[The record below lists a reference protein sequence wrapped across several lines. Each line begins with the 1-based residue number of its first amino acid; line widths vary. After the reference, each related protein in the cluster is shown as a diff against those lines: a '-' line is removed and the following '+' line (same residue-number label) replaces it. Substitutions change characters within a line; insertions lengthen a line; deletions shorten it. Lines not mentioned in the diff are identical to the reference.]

1 MEFKVKNLSEK
12 ENAKRLPISS
22 MARTTL
28 SAGLLLRLGINTSQ
42 SLMSDLFSVKRPD
55 LKSALISK
63 KNVTATVDTLK
74 NLRGA
79 AMKFGQLL
87 SLDETVILSPD
98 LAVIF
103 AQLQSSG
110 YSMTPSQLKKVL
122 NHNWGDDWLKDF
134 KYFDVRPFAA
144 ASIGQ
149 VHKATLKSGEVVAI
163 KVQFPGV
170 KQSIDSDLA
179 TLKFIMKTS
188 GMLPENFP
196 LEHYLSQ
203 CGDLLKRE
211 TNYELEAENI
221 NLFSGFLNGSKVIHV
236 PKVYNK
242 LSTDQTLTMSFLEG
256 REISNIMEFDQSARD
271 EISLNLIELLFNEI
285 FNFKMVQTDPNLANF
300 LLTRGGK
307 SICILDFGACCRVS
321 EDTYRLYK
329 ELLSVAL
336 SLDLNCIKSF
346 LQEKYFIPQET
357 SMAGTKF
364 LENIISVTIN
374 ELSKDETFD
383 FQKSKVFQLI
393 VQENLNLYFDLIPSS
408 VLGSDFI
415 FTQRKIFG
423 LILFFRSIGTK
434 LPLLKI
440 LKHQAN
446 LLEL

>member
-1 MEFKVKNLSEK
+1 
-12 ENAKRLPISS
+12 

-98 LAVIF
+98 LAAIF

-122 NHNWGDDWLKDF
+122 NHNWGDDWLKHF

-221 NLFSGFLNGSKVIHV
+221 NLFSAFLNGSKVIHV

-256 REISNIMEFDQSARD
+256 RELSNIMEFDQSARD

-321 EDTYRLYK
+321 EDTHRLYK

-336 SLDLNCIKSF
+336 SLDLNSIKSF
-346 LQEKYFIPQET
+346 LQEKNFIPQET

-408 VLGSDFI
+408 VFGSDFI
-415 FTQRKIFG
+415 FIQRKIFG

>member
-1 MEFKVKNLSEK
+1 
-12 ENAKRLPISS
+12 

-98 LAVIF
+98 LAAIF

-122 NHNWGDDWLKDF
+122 NHNWGDDWLKHF

-236 PKVYNK
+236 PKVYNE

-256 REISNIMEFDQSARD
+256 RELSNIMQFDQLARD

-300 LLTRGGK
+300 LLNRGGK

-321 EDTYRLYK
+321 ENTYRLYK

-346 LQEKYFIPQET
+346 LQEKNFIPQET

-415 FTQRKIFG
+415 FIQRKIFG

-440 LKHQAN
+440 LKHQAS

>member
-1 MEFKVKNLSEK
+1 
-12 ENAKRLPISS
+12 

-98 LAVIF
+98 LAAIF

-122 NHNWGDDWLKDF
+122 NHNWGDDWLKHF

-221 NLFSGFLNGSKVIHV
+221 NLFSGFLNGSKVMHV

-256 REISNIMEFDQSARD
+256 RELSNIMEFDQSARD

-346 LQEKYFIPQET
+346 LQEKNFIPQET

-393 VQENLNLYFDLIPSS
+393 VQENLNLYFDLMPSS

-415 FTQRKIFG
+415 FIQRKIFG

>member
-1 MEFKVKNLSEK
+1 MKNLSEK

-98 LAVIF
+98 LAAIF

-122 NHNWGDDWLKDF
+122 NHNWGDDWLIHF

-221 NLFSGFLNGSKVIHV
+221 NLFSGFLNGSKVIHL

-256 REISNIMEFDQSARD
+256 RELSNIMQFDQPARD

-321 EDTYRLYK
+321 EDTHRLYK

-346 LQEKYFIPQET
+346 LQEKNFIPQET

-383 FQKSKVFQLI
+383 FQKSKVFQFI

-415 FTQRKIFG
+415 FIQRKIFG

>member
-1 MEFKVKNLSEK
+1 VKNLSEK

-55 LKSALISK
+55 IKSALISK

-87 SLDETVILSPD
+87 SLDETVVLSPD
-98 LAVIF
+98 LAAIF

-122 NHNWGDDWLKDF
+122 NHNWGDDWLKHF

-236 PKVYNK
+236 PKVYNE

-256 REISNIMEFDQSARD
+256 RELSNIMQFDQSARD

-300 LLTRGGK
+300 LLNRGGK

-321 EDTYRLYK
+321 ENTYRLYK

-346 LQEKYFIPQET
+346 LQEKDFIPQET

-415 FTQRKIFG
+415 FIQRKIFG

>member
-1 MEFKVKNLSEK
+1 
-12 ENAKRLPISS
+12 

-98 LAVIF
+98 LAAIF

-256 REISNIMEFDQSARD
+256 RELSNIMEFDQSARD

-346 LQEKYFIPQET
+346 LQEKNFIPQET

-393 VQENLNLYFDLIPSS
+393 VQENLNLYFDLMPSS

-415 FTQRKIFG
+415 FIQRKIFG

>member
-1 MEFKVKNLSEK
+1 MKNLSEK

-42 SLMSDLFSVKRPD
+42 SLMSDLFSVKRPE

-98 LAVIF
+98 LAAIF

-122 NHNWGDDWLKDF
+122 NHNWGDDWLKHF

-256 REISNIMEFDQSARD
+256 RELSNIMEFDQSARD

-321 EDTYRLYK
+321 EDTHRLYK

-346 LQEKYFIPQET
+346 LQEKNFIPQET

-415 FTQRKIFG
+415 FIQRKIFG

>member
-1 MEFKVKNLSEK
+1 MKNLSEK

-42 SLMSDLFSVKRPD
+42 SLMSDLFSVRRPD

-98 LAVIF
+98 LAAIF

-122 NHNWGDDWLKDF
+122 NHNWGDDWLKHF

-179 TLKFIMKTS
+179 TLKFIMRTS

-211 TNYELEAENI
+211 TDYELEAENI
-221 NLFSGFLNGSKVIHV
+221 NLFSDFLNGSKVIHV

-256 REISNIMEFDQSARD
+256 RELSNIMQFDQSARD

-300 LLTRGGK
+300 LLTKGGK
-307 SICILDFGACCRVS
+307 SICILDFGACCRLS
-321 EDTYRLYK
+321 EDTHRLYK

-336 SLDLNCIKSF
+336 SLDLNSIKSF
-346 LQEKYFIPQET
+346 LQEKNFIPQET

-415 FTQRKIFG
+415 FIQRKIFG

-440 LKHQAN
+440 LKHQAK

>member
-1 MEFKVKNLSEK
+1 
-12 ENAKRLPISS
+12 

-98 LAVIF
+98 LAAIF

-122 NHNWGDDWLKDF
+122 NHNWGDDWLKHF

-256 REISNIMEFDQSARD
+256 RELSNIMQFDQSARD

-321 EDTYRLYK
+321 ENTYRLYK

-346 LQEKYFIPQET
+346 LQEKNFIPQET

-415 FTQRKIFG
+415 FIQRKIFG

>member
-1 MEFKVKNLSEK
+1 MKNLSEK
-12 ENAKRLPISS
+12 ENAKRLPVSS
-22 MARTTL
+22 LARTTL
-28 SAGLLLRLGINTSQ
+28 SAGLLLRLGVNTSQ

-63 KNVTATVDTLK
+63 KNVSVTVDTLK

-87 SLDETVILSPD
+87 SLDETVILSPE
-98 LAVIF
+98 LAAIF

-110 YSMTPSQLKKVL
+110 YSMKPSQLKKVL
-122 NHNWGDDWLKDF
+122 NQNWGDDWLKHF
-134 KYFDVRPFAA
+134 KHFDVRPFAA

-149 VHKATLKSGEVVAI
+149 VHRASLKSGEVVAI

-188 GMLPENFP
+188 GMLPANFP
-196 LEHYLSQ
+196 MDHYIAQ

-256 REISNIMEFDQSARD
+256 RELSNIMEFDQSARD

-307 SICILDFGACCRVS
+307 SICILDFGACCRLS
-321 EDTYRLYK
+321 EDTHRLYK

-336 SLDLNCIKSF
+336 SLDLNSIKSF
-346 LQEKYFIPQET
+346 LQEKNFIPQET

-415 FTQRKIFG
+415 FIQRKIFG

>member
-1 MEFKVKNLSEK
+1 MKNLSEK

-42 SLMSDLFSVKRPD
+42 SLMSDLFSVKRPN

-98 LAVIF
+98 LAAIF

-122 NHNWGDDWLKDF
+122 NHNWGDDWLKHF

-149 VHKATLKSGEVVAI
+149 VHKATLKSGEVDAI

-221 NLFSGFLNGSKVIHV
+221 NLFSGFLNGSKVILV

-256 REISNIMEFDQSARD
+256 RELSNIMEFDQSVRD

-321 EDTYRLYK
+321 EDTHRLYK

-346 LQEKYFIPQET
+346 LQEKNFIPQET

-415 FTQRKIFG
+415 FIQRKIFG

>member
-1 MEFKVKNLSEK
+1 
-12 ENAKRLPISS
+12 

-42 SLMSDLFSVKRPD
+42 SLMSDLFSVKRPN

-98 LAVIF
+98 LAAIF

-122 NHNWGDDWLKDF
+122 NHNWGDDWLKHF

-256 REISNIMEFDQSARD
+256 RELSNIMEFDQSARD

-321 EDTYRLYK
+321 EDTHRLYK

-336 SLDLNCIKSF
+336 SLDLNSIKSF
-346 LQEKYFIPQET
+346 LQEKNFIPQET

-415 FTQRKIFG
+415 FIQRKIFG

>member
-1 MEFKVKNLSEK
+1 MKNLSEK

-22 MARTTL
+22 LARTTL

-63 KNVTATVDTLK
+63 KNVSATVDTLK

-98 LAVIF
+98 LAAIF

-122 NHNWGDDWLKDF
+122 NQNWGDDWLKHF
-134 KYFDVRPFAA
+134 KHFDVRPFAA

-149 VHKATLKSGEVVAI
+149 VHRASLKSGEVVAI

-179 TLKFIMKTS
+179 TLKFMMKTS
-188 GMLPENFP
+188 GMLPANFP
-196 LEHYLSQ
+196 LEHYISQ

-221 NLFSGFLNGSKVIHV
+221 NLFSDFLNGSKVIHV

-242 LSTDQTLTMSFLEG
+242 LSTDQILTMSFLEG
-256 REISNIMEFDQSARD
+256 RELSNIME
-271 EISLNLIELLFNEI
+271 
-285 FNFKMVQTDPNLANF
+285 
-300 LLTRGGK
+300 
-307 SICILDFGACCRVS
+307 
-321 EDTYRLYK
+321 
-329 ELLSVAL
+329 L
-336 SLDLNCIKSF
+336 SLIH
-346 LQEKYFIPQET
+346 I
-357 SMAGTKF
+357 
-364 LENIISVTIN
+364 
-374 ELSKDETFD
+374 
-383 FQKSKVFQLI
+383 
-393 VQENLNLYFDLIPSS
+393 
-408 VLGSDFI
+408 
-415 FTQRKIFG
+415 
-423 LILFFRSIGTK
+423 
-434 LPLLKI
+434 
-440 LKHQAN
+440 
-446 LLEL
+446 

>member
-1 MEFKVKNLSEK
+1 
-12 ENAKRLPISS
+12 

-28 SAGLLLRLGINTSQ
+28 SAGLLLRLGVNTSQ

-98 LAVIF
+98 LAAIF

-122 NHNWGDDWLKDF
+122 NHNWGDDWLKHF

-256 REISNIMEFDQSARD
+256 RELSNIMEFDQSARD

-346 LQEKYFIPQET
+346 LQEKNFIPQET

-415 FTQRKIFG
+415 FIQRKIFG

>member
-1 MEFKVKNLSEK
+1 MKNLSEK

-98 LAVIF
+98 LAAIF

-122 NHNWGDDWLKDF
+122 NHNWGDDWLKHF

-256 REISNIMEFDQSARD
+256 RELSNIMEFDQSARD

-307 SICILDFGACCRVS
+307 SICILDFGACCRLS
-321 EDTYRLYK
+321 EDTHRLYK

-346 LQEKYFIPQET
+346 LQEKNFIPQET

-415 FTQRKIFG
+415 FIQRKIFG

>member
-1 MEFKVKNLSEK
+1 MKNLSEK

-98 LAVIF
+98 LAAIF

-122 NHNWGDDWLKDF
+122 NHNWGDDWLKHF

-256 REISNIMEFDQSARD
+256 RELSNIMEFDQSARD

-346 LQEKYFIPQET
+346 LQEKNFIPQET

-364 LENIISVTIN
+364 LENIISVTID

-393 VQENLNLYFDLIPSS
+393 VQENLNLYFDLMPSS

-415 FTQRKIFG
+415 FIQRKIFG

>member
-1 MEFKVKNLSEK
+1 MKNLSEK

-98 LAVIF
+98 LAAIF

-256 REISNIMEFDQSARD
+256 RELSNIMEFDQSTRD

-321 EDTYRLYK
+321 EDTHRLYK

-336 SLDLNCIKSF
+336 SLDLNSIKSF
-346 LQEKYFIPQET
+346 LQEKNFIPQET

-415 FTQRKIFG
+415 FIQRKIFG

-440 LKHQAN
+440 LKHQAK

>member
-1 MEFKVKNLSEK
+1 MKNLSEK

-42 SLMSDLFSVKRPD
+42 SLMSDLFSVKRPN

-98 LAVIF
+98 LAAIF

-122 NHNWGDDWLKDF
+122 NHNWGDDWLKHF

-256 REISNIMEFDQSARD
+256 RELSNIMEFDQSARD

-346 LQEKYFIPQET
+346 LQEKNFIPQET

-415 FTQRKIFG
+415 FIQRKIFG

>member
-1 MEFKVKNLSEK
+1 MKNLSEK

-42 SLMSDLFSVKRPD
+42 SLMSDLFSVKRPN

-98 LAVIF
+98 LAAIF

-122 NHNWGDDWLKDF
+122 NHNWGDDWLKHF

-221 NLFSGFLNGSKVIHV
+221 NLFSGFLKGSKVIHV

-256 REISNIMEFDQSARD
+256 RELSNIMEFDQSVRD

-346 LQEKYFIPQET
+346 LQEKNFIPQET

-415 FTQRKIFG
+415 FIQRKIFG

>member
-1 MEFKVKNLSEK
+1 MKNLSEK

-98 LAVIF
+98 LAAIF

-122 NHNWGDDWLKDF
+122 NHNWGDDWLKHF

-256 REISNIMEFDQSARD
+256 RELSNIMEFDQSARD

-346 LQEKYFIPQET
+346 LQEKNFIPQET

-393 VQENLNLYFDLIPSS
+393 VQENLNLYFDFIPSS
-408 VLGSDFI
+408 VFGSDFI
-415 FTQRKIFG
+415 FIQRKIFG
-423 LILFFRSIGTK
+423 LILFLRSIGTK

>member
-1 MEFKVKNLSEK
+1 
-12 ENAKRLPISS
+12 

-98 LAVIF
+98 LAAIF

-122 NHNWGDDWLKDF
+122 NHNWGDDWLKHF

-221 NLFSGFLNGSKVIHV
+221 NLFSGFLKGSKVIHV

-256 REISNIMEFDQSARD
+256 RELSNIMEFDQSARD

-346 LQEKYFIPQET
+346 LQEKNFIPQET

-393 VQENLNLYFDLIPSS
+393 VQENLNLYFDLMPSS

-415 FTQRKIFG
+415 FIQRKIFG

>member
-1 MEFKVKNLSEK
+1 MKNLSEK

-22 MARTTL
+22 LARTTL
-28 SAGLLLRLGINTSQ
+28 SAGLLLRLGVNTSQ
-42 SLMSDLFSVKRPD
+42 SLMSDLISVKKPD

-63 KNVTATVDTLK
+63 KNVIATVDTLK

-87 SLDETVILSPD
+87 SLDETVILSPE
-98 LAVIF
+98 LAAIF

-122 NHNWGDDWLKDF
+122 NQNWGDDWLKHF
-134 KYFDVRPFAA
+134 KHFDVRPFAA

-149 VHKATLKSGEVVAI
+149 VHRASLKSGEVVAI

-256 REISNIMEFDQSARD
+256 RELSNIMEFDQSARD

-346 LQEKYFIPQET
+346 LQEKNFIPQET

-415 FTQRKIFG
+415 FIQRKIFG

-440 LKHQAN
+440 LKHQAK

>member
-1 MEFKVKNLSEK
+1 MKNLSEK

-98 LAVIF
+98 LAAIF

-221 NLFSGFLNGSKVIHV
+221 NLFSAFLNGSKVIHV

-256 REISNIMEFDQSARD
+256 RELSNIMEFDQSARD

-321 EDTYRLYK
+321 EDTHRLYK

-336 SLDLNCIKSF
+336 SLDLNSIKSF
-346 LQEKYFIPQET
+346 LQEKNFIPQET

-415 FTQRKIFG
+415 FIQRKIFG

>member
-1 MEFKVKNLSEK
+1 MKNLSEK

-98 LAVIF
+98 LAAIF

-122 NHNWGDDWLKDF
+122 NHNWGDDWLKHF

-211 TNYELEAENI
+211 TDYELEAENI

-256 REISNIMEFDQSARD
+256 RELSNIMEFDQSARD

-300 LLTRGGK
+300 LLNRGGK

-321 EDTYRLYK
+321 EDTHRLYK

-346 LQEKYFIPQET
+346 LQEKNFIPQET

-415 FTQRKIFG
+415 FIQRKIFG

-440 LKHQAN
+440 LKHQAS

>member
-1 MEFKVKNLSEK
+1 MKNLSEK

-98 LAVIF
+98 LAAIF

-122 NHNWGDDWLKDF
+122 NHNWGDDWLKHF

-256 REISNIMEFDQSARD
+256 RELSNIMEFDQSARD

-346 LQEKYFIPQET
+346 LQEKNFIPQET

-415 FTQRKIFG
+415 FIQRKIFG

>member
-1 MEFKVKNLSEK
+1 
-12 ENAKRLPISS
+12 

-98 LAVIF
+98 LAAIF

-122 NHNWGDDWLKDF
+122 NHNWGDDWLKHF

-236 PKVYNK
+236 PKVYNE

-256 REISNIMEFDQSARD
+256 RELSNIMQFDQSARD

-300 LLTRGGK
+300 LLNRGGK

-321 EDTYRLYK
+321 ENTYRLYK

-346 LQEKYFIPQET
+346 LQEKNFIPQET

-415 FTQRKIFG
+415 FIQRKIFG

-440 LKHQAN
+440 LKHQAS

>member
-42 SLMSDLFSVKRPD
+42 SLMSDLFSVKRPN

-98 LAVIF
+98 LAAIF

-122 NHNWGDDWLKDF
+122 NHNWGDDWLKHF

-256 REISNIMEFDQSARD
+256 RELSNIMEFDQSARD

-346 LQEKYFIPQET
+346 LQEKNFIPQET

-415 FTQRKIFG
+415 FIQRKIFG

>member
-1 MEFKVKNLSEK
+1 
-12 ENAKRLPISS
+12 

-98 LAVIF
+98 LAAIF

-110 YSMTPSQLKKVL
+110 YSMTPRQWKKVL
-122 NHNWGDDWLKDF
+122 KHYGGDDWLKHF

-256 REISNIMEFDQSARD
+256 QELSNIMEFDQSARD

-307 SICILDFGACCRVS
+307 SICILDFGACCRLS
-321 EDTYRLYK
+321 EDTHRLYK

-346 LQEKYFIPQET
+346 LQEKNFIPQET

-415 FTQRKIFG
+415 FIQRKIFG

-440 LKHQAN
+440 LKHQAK

>member
-1 MEFKVKNLSEK
+1 MKNLSEK

-98 LAVIF
+98 LATIF

-122 NHNWGDDWLKDF
+122 NHNWGDDWLKHF

-242 LSTDQTLTMSFLEG
+242 LSTEQTLTMSFLEG
-256 REISNIMEFDQSARD
+256 RELSNIMEFDQSARD

-321 EDTYRLYK
+321 EDTHRLYK

-346 LQEKYFIPQET
+346 LQEKNFIPQET

-415 FTQRKIFG
+415 FVQRKIFG

-446 LLEL
+446 LLEF

>member
-1 MEFKVKNLSEK
+1 
-12 ENAKRLPISS
+12 

-42 SLMSDLFSVKRPD
+42 SLMSDLFSVKRPN

-98 LAVIF
+98 LAAIF

-122 NHNWGDDWLKDF
+122 NHNWGDDWLKHF

-221 NLFSGFLNGSKVIHV
+221 NLFSGFLNGSKVMHV

-256 REISNIMEFDQSARD
+256 RELSNIMEFDQSARD

-346 LQEKYFIPQET
+346 LQEKNFIPQET

-393 VQENLNLYFDLIPSS
+393 VQENLNLYFDLMPSS

-415 FTQRKIFG
+415 FIQRKIFG

>member
-1 MEFKVKNLSEK
+1 
-12 ENAKRLPISS
+12 

-98 LAVIF
+98 LAAIF

-122 NHNWGDDWLKDF
+122 NHNWGDDWLKHF

-256 REISNIMEFDQSARD
+256 RELSNIMEFDQSARD

-346 LQEKYFIPQET
+346 LQEKNFIPQET

-415 FTQRKIFG
+415 FIQRKIFG

>member
-1 MEFKVKNLSEK
+1 MKNLSEK

-98 LAVIF
+98 LAAIF

-122 NHNWGDDWLKDF
+122 NHNWGDDWLKHF

-256 REISNIMEFDQSARD
+256 RELSNIMEFDQSARD

-346 LQEKYFIPQET
+346 LQEKNFIPQET

-393 VQENLNLYFDLIPSS
+393 VQENLNLYFDLMPSS

-415 FTQRKIFG
+415 FIQRKIFG

>member
-1 MEFKVKNLSEK
+1 
-12 ENAKRLPISS
+12 

-42 SLMSDLFSVKRPD
+42 SLMSDLFSVKRPN

-98 LAVIF
+98 LAAIF

-122 NHNWGDDWLKDF
+122 NHNWGDDWLKHF

-221 NLFSGFLNGSKVIHV
+221 NLFSAFLNGSKVIHV

-256 REISNIMEFDQSARD
+256 RELSNIMEFDQSARD

-408 VLGSDFI
+408 VFGSDFI
-415 FTQRKIFG
+415 FIQRKIFG

-440 LKHQAN
+440 LKHQAK

>member
-1 MEFKVKNLSEK
+1 
-12 ENAKRLPISS
+12 

-98 LAVIF
+98 LAAIF

-122 NHNWGDDWLKDF
+122 NHNWGDDWLKHF

-256 REISNIMEFDQSARD
+256 RELSNIMEFDQSARD

-307 SICILDFGACCRVS
+307 SICILDFGACCRLS
-321 EDTYRLYK
+321 EDTHRLYK

-346 LQEKYFIPQET
+346 LQEKNFIPQET

-415 FTQRKIFG
+415 FIQRKIFG

>member
-1 MEFKVKNLSEK
+1 VKNLSEK

-42 SLMSDLFSVKRPD
+42 SLMSDLFSVKRPN

-98 LAVIF
+98 LAAIF

-122 NHNWGDDWLKDF
+122 NHNWRDDWLKHF

-221 NLFSGFLNGSKVIHV
+221 NLFSGFLNVSKVIHV

-256 REISNIMEFDQSARD
+256 RELSNIMEFDQSARD

-346 LQEKYFIPQET
+346 LQEKNFIPQET

-393 VQENLNLYFDLIPSS
+393 VQENLNLYFDFIPSS
-408 VLGSDFI
+408 VFGSDFI
-415 FTQRKIFG
+415 FIQRKIFG

>member
-1 MEFKVKNLSEK
+1 MKNLSEK

-98 LAVIF
+98 LAAIF

-122 NHNWGDDWLKDF
+122 NHNWGDDWLKHF

-256 REISNIMEFDQSARD
+256 RELSNIMEFDQSARD

-393 VQENLNLYFDLIPSS
+393 VQENLNLYFDLMPSS

-415 FTQRKIFG
+415 FIQRKIFG

>member
-1 MEFKVKNLSEK
+1 
-12 ENAKRLPISS
+12 

-42 SLMSDLFSVKRPD
+42 SLMSDLFSVKRPN

-98 LAVIF
+98 LAAIF

-122 NHNWGDDWLKDF
+122 NHNWGDDWLKHF

-256 REISNIMEFDQSARD
+256 RELSNIMEFDQSARD

-346 LQEKYFIPQET
+346 LQEKNFIPQET

-415 FTQRKIFG
+415 FIQRKIFG

>member
-1 MEFKVKNLSEK
+1 MKNLSEK

-42 SLMSDLFSVKRPD
+42 SLMSDLFSVKRPN

-98 LAVIF
+98 LAAIF

-122 NHNWGDDWLKDF
+122 NHNWGDDWLKHF

-221 NLFSGFLNGSKVIHV
+221 NLFSGFLNGSKVIHL

-256 REISNIMEFDQSARD
+256 RELSNIMEFDQSARD

-346 LQEKYFIPQET
+346 LQEKNFIPQET

-393 VQENLNLYFDLIPSS
+393 VQENLNLYFDFIPSS

-415 FTQRKIFG
+415 FIQRKIFG

>member
-1 MEFKVKNLSEK
+1 
-12 ENAKRLPISS
+12 

-98 LAVIF
+98 LAAIF

-122 NHNWGDDWLKDF
+122 NHNWGDDWLKHF

-256 REISNIMEFDQSARD
+256 RELSNIMEFDQSARD

-346 LQEKYFIPQET
+346 LQEKNFIPQET

-393 VQENLNLYFDLIPSS
+393 VQENLNLYFDLMPSS

-415 FTQRKIFG
+415 FIQRKIFG